1 MPASKEDEDRILR
14 VWTPVILRATLL
26 SSSTILIVGLLI
38 LAHVMPRY
46 YVERFHQL
54 QRPGATF
61 PTESMRERFSEAAM
75 GSPREVLMLGLLV
88 LTLVPLGRVAF
99 TLIFFIKE
107 RDGWFIL
114 LTATVLSLLILGGVF
129 GRVG

>member
-1 MPASKEDEDRILR
+1 MASRKEDEDRILR
-14 VWTPVILRATLL
+14 VWTPVILRVSLL
-26 SSSTILIVGLLI
+26 SSSIILIAGLAI
-38 LAHVMPRY
+38 IGYFAPQY

-54 QRPGATF
+54 QQPGATF
-61 PTESMRERFSEAAM
+61 PHESLLDLLSEASM
-75 GSPREVLMLGLLV
+75 GAPRQVLMVGLLV

-107 RDGWFIL
+107 RDGWFIV
-114 LTATVLSLLILGGVF
+114 LTATVLSLLILGVVC

>member
-1 MPASKEDEDRILR
+1 MTAHKEEEDRILR
-14 VWTPVILRATLL
+14 VWTPVILRASVIT
-26 SSSTILIVGLLI
+26 SSTILVIGLVI
-38 LAHVMPRY
+38 IGYVAPQY

-54 QRPGATF
+54 QKPGATF
-61 PTESMRERFSEAAM
+61 PHESWLDLLSQARM
-75 GSPREVLMLGLLV
+75 GAPRQVLMVGLLV

-99 TLIFFIKE
+99 AMIFFIKE

-114 LTATVLSLLILGGVF
+114 LTATVLSLLILGVVL